1 MKSRSR
7 VKEVV
12 GSNYVLGFGKH
23 VGRAICWVLVNDPS
37 YIVWLVDNDVLSL
50 GDDVYEE
57 AKLHCSDVDDMNDY
71 IYGDAGDL
79 Y

>member
-23 VGRAICWVLVNDPS
+23 VGRAIYWVLVNDPG

-50 GDDVYEE
+50 GDEIYME
-57 AKLHCSDVDDMNDY
+57 AKLHCSEMNNNF
-71 IYGDAGDL
+71 DACEIDL